1 MFLKLLGR
9 TNHTKQE
16 RLRCRYN
23 SRSAIIPQWRI
34 QGRGRGFGLL
44 PLNFR
49 PNWGP
54 KGQKKNFGECFS
66 PYLRVWMTALP
77 LLSQGLDSVLSPN
90 MPTSRRTTIKLN
102 ESSQCRW
109 YNSKT
114 LELFVSATHWISWT
128 MNCLPTVYQHI
139 VQKNHSDTLNIRKTW
154 KYQNSKTNDWKQR
167 LHNIIDHH
175 KFLSAS
181 ESAVGFRG

>member
-54 KGQKKNFGECFS
+54 KGQKKNFGDCFP

-114 LELFVSATHWISWT
+114 QELFVWATRWISLDYVLFT
-128 MNCLPTVYQHI
+128 NCLPAHTTKESLGYPKHK
-139 VQKNHSDTLNIRKTW
+139 KNLKIPKLKNKWLKATTS
-154 KYQNSKTNDWKQR
+154 
-167 LHNIIDHH
+167 
-175 KFLSAS
+175 
-181 ESAVGFRG
+181 